1 VNYIKGNPTIVFT
14 KPQEV
19 VLEDREIPSPKEG
32 EVLIKTIRS
41 LISIGTELTIL
52 SGKFPPDSAW
62 ANYGKFPFL
71 PGYSNVGRVVDVGKG
86 VGREWIGKKVAS
98 YAPHSAFV
106 LSSIE
111 HLRVIDREVSDEEVA
126 FFCLSEICLNGVRRG
141 DVRLGESVGI
151 YGLGLLGQLTARFC
165 WLAGARPVIGI
176 DIAKERL
183 ERFPKKAG
191 FFSLNPEEEAVREKV
206 SELTKGRMVDVVFEV
221 TGNPHLIPREFEIL
235 RRQGR
240 FVVLSSP
247 WGPTPSFDF
256 HDLCNSPSYTII
268 GAHNSSHP
276 QYPTLDNPWTQKRH
290 FELFLDLLY
299 NGDLDVKSL
308 ITHRIS
314 YEEAPEFYLSLLQ
327 DRSKALGVVIE
338 WE

>member
-1 VNYIKGNPTIVFT
+1 MKKNPTIVFP
-14 KPQEV
+14 KPKEV
-19 VLEDREIPSPKEG
+19 VLEDREIPVPNEG
-32 EVLIKTIRS
+32 EVLIKTTRS

-52 SGKFPPDSAW
+52 SGRFPPDSAW
-62 ANYGKFPFL
+62 ANYGKFPFV
-71 PGYSNVGRVVDVGKG
+71 PGYCNVGRVIDVGRNVEK
-86 VGREWIGKKVAS
+86 EWIGRKVAS
-98 YAPHSAFV
+98 YSPHSSFV
-106 LSSIE
+106 VSSIE
-111 HLRVIDREVSDEEVA
+111 HLRVIDRDVPEDEVA
-126 FFCLSEICLNGVRRG
+126 FFCLGEICLNGIRRG

-176 DIAKERL
+176 DIARERL
-183 ERFPKKAG
+183 DRFPKRTG
-191 FFSLNPEEEAVREKV
+191 FFPLNPEEEVVGDKV

-240 FVVLSSP
+240 LVILGSP

-268 GAHNSSHP
+268 GAHNLSHP

-290 FELFLDLLY
+290 FELFLDFIY

-314 YEEAPEFYLSLLQ
+314 YKEAPTFYLSLLQ
-327 DRSKALGVVIE
+327 DRSKALGVIIE